1 MSDFERAVSEAQPSP
16 RWDSRSKLI
25 IGAVIFV
32 IALAVLIQL
41 NVIFVPLILASI
53 LAYVLQPLVE
63 FFEERV
69 QLRRGHAV
77 MIIYLI
83 LVALLVPLA
92 IYIVPLAIEQFILG
106 QRTLLE
112 AVRGLNQFAQ
122 QTETIQFMGF
132 ELGVDQIVTEI
143 TSAISSVVTSVASG
157 TVSLVFD
164 TARTLLFG
172 IFTIIISFYMT
183 RDADKLVSAARGIVP
198 PQYRYDVHM
207 LLTELDTIWSAFFRG
222 MLILSLTVGVILT
235 IVSTILGLPNPLLM
249 GIWGGLLEFMPSIGN
264 IIWGTT
270 AVIVAAIEGSTYI
283 NLPPLAFVLLT
294 LLTYIAFS
302 QLDINILVPNI
313 LGRHVQLHPG
323 VVLVGVI
330 IGLSIGGVLGV
341 ALAAPTIASL
351 RVVGRYVYA
360 KLFDLDPFPMV
371 GPPAASPE
379 ERERIAEER
388 EQQIQT
394 SHSVRSISLP
404 FLRTLSADEGGGPGD
419 DDEE

>member
-1 MSDFERAVSEAQPSP
+1 MSDSERTAPEAQPSP

-25 IGAVIFV
+25 IGAMIFI
-32 IALAVLIQL
+32 IALVVLIQL

-63 FFEERV
+63 FFEDRV
-69 QLRRGHAV
+69 RLRRGHAV

-92 IYIVPLAIEQFILG
+92 IYIVPLAIEQFIIG

-112 AVRGLNQFAQ
+112 AVRELNEFAR
-122 QTETIQFMGF
+122 QTETIQLMGV

-143 TSAISSVVTSVASG
+143 TSAISSVITSVASG
-157 TVSLVFD
+157 TVSFVFD
-164 TARTLLFG
+164 TARTLVFG

-183 RDADKLVSAARGIVP
+183 RDADKLIHAARGTVP

-222 MLILSLTVGVILT
+222 MLILSLTVGIILT
-235 IVSTILGLPNPLLM
+235 VISTILGLPNPLLM
-249 GIWGGLLEFMPSIGN
+249 GVWGGLLEFMPSIGN

-270 AVIVAAIEGSTYI
+270 AVIVAAVEGSTYI

-294 LLTYIAFS
+294 LLAYIAFS

-351 RVVGRYVYA
+351 RIVGRYVYA

-371 GPPAASPE
+371 GPPAATPE
-379 ERERIAEER
+379 ERERIAEAH

-394 SHSVRSISLP
+394 SGSVRSISLP
-404 FLRTLSADEGGGPGD
+404 FLRTTSADEGSG
-419 DDEE
+419 DEE